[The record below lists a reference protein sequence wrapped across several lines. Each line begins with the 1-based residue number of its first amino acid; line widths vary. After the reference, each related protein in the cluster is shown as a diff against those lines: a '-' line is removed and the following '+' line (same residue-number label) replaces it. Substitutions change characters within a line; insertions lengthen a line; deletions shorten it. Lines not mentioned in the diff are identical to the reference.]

1 MVHVP
6 ANDLCSFDAQVNS
19 DSRQQLELY
28 QRLLKSTQAVPWE
41 MDLAAWRFTYVGPQV
56 QQLLGFAADKWL
68 EPNFWEENTYA
79 EDVQGVRE
87 VLLNSVNRHD
97 GLEFEYR
104 MVAADGRLVWIRKII
119 NVAASGSGA
128 KLQGFMFDVSQRR
141 QVELVMRTLAATG
154 SNLDIEEFYKTCVM
168 NLAKV
173 YDARFA
179 FIGLLKS
186 CKQEVITRAVWA
198 ATQYVDN
205 FEYSLNGTPCKDI
218 LDLTVELIPSDASR
232 LYADDAMLVDMG
244 IDSYFGAPLIGAD
257 GQIFGLV
264 SVMDVKPMVLNNWTA
279 PILGVFASRIAAETE
294 RHTAMVKLRHSQNAL
309 TQAQHIA
316 RLGSFEWDYQMG
328 KVYWSEEAVSLL
340 GWRQGSN
347 TFCDFENYLA
357 VVHHEDKAAL
367 NAVVHA
373 AVAGQESVTHE
384 HRLRLDNGHVRY
396 IEFRAHNLFDPI
408 HQRNIVIGTIYDI
421 TERRMQE
428 QALEQMA
435 SYDSLTGLPNRW
447 SLQHKMEET
456 VAKASRENS
465 RFCLA
470 LLDLDGFKEVN
481 DTLGHYAGDHLL
493 HLLKPRL
500 ESIIRPGDF
509 VARLGGDEFAFVFD
523 PIQHDDDGV
532 VLATRLRQAIMQPFE
547 IDSTQIQ
554 IGGSVGLSLYPEHG
568 EEPGVLLRRADV
580 AMYQAKRTMT
590 GYALYDAERDP
601 YGPRRLSLIND
612 IRQAIENGDLV
623 LYYQPKVET
632 GSTNMCGVEA
642 LVRWQ
647 HPTLGF
653 IPPVEFIPLCEVS
666 DIIHALTDYVMR
678 HALRDIM
685 HWRQQ
690 GHDVKVAVNISARD
704 LMDHALPSRV
714 SGILEATGAT
724 ADMLQLEITENDLMH
739 DPDRA
744 KTTVQALCDMGVG
757 LCIDDFGTGYSSMS
771 YLKHLRVQE
780 LKIDQSFVCDILE
793 DENDAV
799 IVRSIIDLGHSLG
812 LNVTAEGVESAEILD
827 LLSTYG
833 CKQVQ
838 GYHIS
843 RPVPGDKLLQWIDRN
858 TK

>member
-1 MVHVP
+1 MH
-6 ANDLCSFDAQVNS
+6 ARVNY
-19 DSRQQLELY
+19 DSHQQLGLY
-28 QRLLKSTQAVPWE
+28 QRLLESTQAVPWE
-41 MDLAAWRFTYVGPQV
+41 MDLAIWRFTYVGPQV
-56 QQLLGFAADKWL
+56 QQLLGFSADKWL
-68 EPNFWEENTYA
+68 APNFWLEHTYP
-79 EDVQGVRE
+79 EDAQQARQFY
-87 VLLNSVNRHD
+87 LNSVKRGEGH
-97 GLEFEYR
+97 EFEYR
-104 MVAADGRLVWIRKII
+104 MVAADGRVVWIRNIV
-119 NVAASGSGA
+119 NVAAGSNGVS
-128 KLQGFMFDVSQRR
+128 KVQGFMFDVTQRR
-141 QVELVMRTLAATG
+141 QVELVMQTLAGTG
-154 SNLDIEEFYKTCVM
+154 SNLNIEEFYKTCVM

-186 CKQEVITRAVWA
+186 SKQDVRTRAVWA
-198 ATQYVDN
+198 ENQYIGN
-205 FEYSLNGTPCKDI
+205 FEYSLEGTPCKDV
-218 LDLTVELIPSDASR
+218 LDLTVELIPREASS

-244 IDSYFGAPLIGAD
+244 IESYFGAPLIGAD
-257 GQIFGLV
+257 GQLIGLV
-264 SVMDVKPMVLNNWTA
+264 SIMDVKPMELNSWTA

-316 RLGSFEWDYQMG
+316 RIGSFEWDYQKG

-340 GWRQGSN
+340 GWQQNYN
-347 TFCDFENYLA
+347 TFSNLDNYLA
-357 VVHHEDKAAL
+357 LVHREDKG
-367 NAVVHA
+367 AVNGLLHA
-373 AVAGQESVTHE
+373 AMAGQESVTQE
-384 HRLRLDNGHVRY
+384 HRLQLADGQVRY

-408 HQRNIVIGTIYDI
+408 RQRNIVIGTIFDI
-421 TERRMQE
+421 TERRVQE

-435 SYDSLTGLPNRW
+435 SFDSLTELPNRW
-447 SLQHKMEET
+447 SLQCKLEET
-456 VAKASRENS
+456 VDKASRENS

-481 DTLGHYAGDHLL
+481 DTLGHFAGDHLL
-493 HLLKPRL
+493 RLLKPRL
-500 ESIIRPGDF
+500 ESVLRPGDF
-509 VARLGGDEFAFVFD
+509 VARLGGDEFAFVLD
-523 PIQHDDDGV
+523 PILLDGDGIL
-532 VLATRLRQAIMQPFE
+532 LAKQLRQAIMQPF
-547 IDSTQIQ
+547 DLDRTQIQ
-554 IGGSVGLSLYPEHG
+554 IGGSVGLSLYPDHG
-568 EEPGVLLRRADV
+568 DEPGDLLRRADV

-612 IRQAIENGDLV
+612 IRQAIDNGDLV

-632 GSTNMCGVEA
+632 GSRKMCGVEA

-647 HPTLGF
+647 HPTHGF
-653 IPPVEFIPLCEVS
+653 IPPEEFIPLCEVS

-678 HALRDIM
+678 QALRDVM
-685 HWRQQ
+685 QWRQQ
-690 GHDVKVAVNISARD
+690 GHNVQVAVNISARD

-714 SGILEATGAT
+714 SAVLEETGAS
-724 ADMLQLEITENDLMH
+724 ADVLQLEITENDLMH

-757 LCIDDFGTGYSSMS
+757 LCIDDFGTGYSSLS

-799 IVRSIIDLGHSLG
+799 IVRSIIDLAHSLG

-827 LLSTYG
+827 VLAEYG

-838 GYHIS
+838 GFHIS
-843 RPVPGDKLLQWIDRN
+843 RPVPGENLLHWIVSI